1 MRAILNKYL
10 PRSRPESFDQCAS
23 RAFLAALTAASTSFL
38 LPRAIELRTSS
49 VAGLI
54 VGKCF
59 SPATNFPPM

>member
-1 MRAILNKYL
+1 MRAIRKRYL
-10 PRSRPESFDQCAS
+10 PRSRPESFDQCTS
-23 RAFLAALTAASTSFL
+23 NAFLAALTAASTSFL

-59 SPATNFPPM
+59 SPVTNFPPM